1 MQEDI
6 RWKQRFLNYNKA
18 LDLLSQAIRQETL
31 TELEQEGMIQRF
43 EYTYELGWNVLKD
56 YLDYAGIQSIIGSRD
71 AIQEAFKRGL
81 ISDGTV
87 WMDMFKDR
95 NRTSHTYNKE
105 VAEDI
110 VGHIRSRYVNA
121 LSGLRER
128 MAILPQ

>member
-1 MQEDI
+1 M
-6 RWKQRFLNYNKA
+6 NYNKA
-18 LDLLSQAIRQETL
+18 LEMLTQAIHQPHL
-31 TELEQEGMIQRF
+31 TELEREGMIQRF

-56 YLDYAGIQSIIGSRD
+56 YLEYAGIQGITGSRD

-81 ISDGTV
+81 IADGTV

-110 VGHIRSRYVNA
+110 ASHIRTKYFMAFVA
-121 LSGLRER
+121 LKDK
-128 MAILPQ
+128 MATLSQ